1 MKMKQLIALGTWS
14 QDSGVAGGDQVFRNH
29 LDIEN
34 LQSVFDAANHA
45 GLNLW
50 DTAAVYGMGAGIQY
64 LSGMFDTILQS
75 NFRYS
80 GRER

>member
-1 MKMKQLIALGTWS
+1 M
-14 QDSGVAGGDQVFRNH
+14 
-29 LDIEN
+29 DIEN

-64 LSGMFDTILQS
+64 LSGMFNTIL
-75 NFRYS
+75 
-80 GRER
+80 